1 MRDLIALVHDYAT
14 ARGAAERHHAL
25 LECLIDDNDGFLA
38 AKIAEVR
45 GLQPP
50 FITPSS

>member
-1 MRDLIALVHDYAT
+1 MRDLITLINEYAT

-38 AKIAEVR
+38 AKSRSTRV
-45 GLQPP
+45 PP
-50 FITPSS
+50 PPATPG